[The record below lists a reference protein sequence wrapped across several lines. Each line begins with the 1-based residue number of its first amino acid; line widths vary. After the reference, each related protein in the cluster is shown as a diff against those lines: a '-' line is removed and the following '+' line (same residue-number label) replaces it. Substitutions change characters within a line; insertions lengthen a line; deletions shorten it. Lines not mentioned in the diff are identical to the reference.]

1 MERNIIWEWAVS
13 DHFEELGFD
22 ESAKNVLFRNPNIR
36 SFGGNSDG
44 DWMHINSMST
54 IGPNKFYDQGD
65 ERFHPENIIWDARES
80 NIIAIIDKKTG
91 NIVWKLGPDYSSP
104 DVKHLGW
111 IIGQHHAHIIPKG
124 LPGEGIYSY
133 LIMVVGQ
140 DTVFQILHLHTV
152 PKCCS

>member
-1 MERNIIWEWAVS
+1 
-13 DHFEELGFD
+13 
-22 ESAKNVLFRNPNIR
+22 
-36 SFGGNSDG
+36 
-44 DWMHINSMST
+44 MHINSMST

-152 PKCCS
+152 PKMLFVITRGF